1 MRYFPGMKT
10 IEKGSI
16 EIEALLT
23 IETLICQPK
32 NLNFPG
38 SNLFI

>member
-1 MRYFPGMKT
+1 MMYFPGMKP

-32 NLNFPG
+32 NFTF
-38 SNLFI
+38 SWE